1 MTKYEYKG
9 YSIENDGT
17 YGMKEIRPIG
27 KGSVPLVLRGSF
39 TKTTLAQKAIDKYLE
54 ENPDKVK

>member
-1 MTKYEYKG
+1 MAKYEYKG

-17 YGMKEIRPIG
+17 FGMKEIRPIG
-27 KGSVPLVLRGSF
+27 KGSVPVVLRGSF
-39 TKTTLAQKAIDKYLE
+39 TKTSLAQKAVDMYLE

>member
-1 MTKYEYKG
+1 MAKYEYKG

-17 YGMKEIRPIG
+17 YGMKEIKSIG
-27 KGSVPLVLRGSF
+27 KGALPLVLRGNF
-39 TKTTLAQKAIDKYLE
+39 TKTSLAQKAIDKYLE